1 MAKRILIKPLITEK
15 TDMLNDALNQVT
27 FIVDRKAN
35 KIEIRKAVEKRYNVA
50 VTGVNTGV
58 MPGKLRV
65 RFTRD
70 GLQRGR
76 IKGYKKAVV
85 KIGRASCRKESRCR
99 WRR

>member
-15 TDMLNDALNQVT
+15 TDLLNDSLNQVT
-27 FIVDRKAN
+27 FVVDKKAN
-35 KIEIRKAVEKRYNVA
+35 KIEIRKAVESRYNVA
-50 VTGVNTGV
+50 VTSVNTGI

-76 IKGYKKAVV
+76 LRGFKKAVV
-85 KIGRASCRKESRCR
+85 TLAPGDEIDLYGEL
-99 WRR
+99 

>member
-1 MAKRILIKPLITEK
+1 MDKRILIKPMIKEK
-15 TDMLNDALNQVT
+15 NDIRNDDLNQVS

-85 KIGRASCRKESRCR
+85 TLAEGDEIDLYGEL
-99 WRR
+99 